1 MEKSLLIGVPPGL
14 VGVEQGLEAFL
25 VQAAVP
31 AAGEELTGADGAVGA
46 GQEEAPALLGL
57 AGAVA
62 AGQAGDLQERLG
74 LGGRFVACCLLIDP
88 AGKVTVQTP
97 MVALSWRR
105 MENLPVQSD
114 GISKYQLSPL

>member
-46 GQEEAPALLGL
+46 GQEEASALLGL

-74 LGGRFVACCLLIDP
+74 LGGRFIAGCLLI
-88 AGKVTVQTP
+88 
-97 MVALSWRR
+97 VALSWRR

>member
-1 MEKSLLIGVPPGL
+1 MIGVPPGL

-46 GQEEAPALLGL
+46 GQKEAPALLGL

-74 LGGRFVACCLLIDP
+74 LGGRFIAGCLLIDP
-88 AGKVTVQTP
+88 AGKGHGADADGG
-97 MVALSWRR
+97 ALLAAHGEFAR
-105 MENLPVQSD
+105 PV
-114 GISKYQLSPL
+114 